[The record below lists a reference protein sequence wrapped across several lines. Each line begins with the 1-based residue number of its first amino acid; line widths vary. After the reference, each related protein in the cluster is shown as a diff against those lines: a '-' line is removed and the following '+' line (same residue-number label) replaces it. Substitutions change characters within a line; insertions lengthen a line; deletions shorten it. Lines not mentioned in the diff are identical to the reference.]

1 MKYVYVDHDRKV
13 REIIPEFVKAFPGM
27 KADRRYSPDFLKTC
41 LPVPDEVEVEQG
53 MEYQPLENRF
63 VHPLRFTGAGSVSA
77 LPGEEV
83 TIPVSFSLP
92 GEWTLED
99 DGGLILDKTQEG
111 LYSPPLDEGRYAL
124 TVALEADGQ
133 RAEQTIHLTVAQPAG
148 PVPDPDP
155 AAVPETDTSPDP
167 DRLAALETRVKT
179 LEDFLRGILTFQKG
193 VEA

>member
-13 REIIPEFVKAFPGM
+13 REIIPEYVKAFPGM

-63 VHPLRFTGAGSVSA
+63 VRPVRFTGAA
-77 LPGEEV
+77 HITAAPGEGV
-83 TIPVSFSLP
+83 TIPVSFSVE
-92 GEWTLED
+92 GEWELTD

-133 RAEQTIHLTVAQPAG
+133 RAEQTIQLTVAQPVELEE
-148 PVPDPDP
+148 PVSIPDTEPDPGR
-155 AAVPETDTSPDP
+155 V
-167 DRLAALETRVKT
+167 AALEGRVKV
-179 LEDFLRGILTFQKG
+179 LEDLLRGILTFQKG
-193 VEA
+193 VET